1 MRSFVDIEAVKNPIL
16 LVSRVL
22 MMLLFLVFGWQKLT
36 GFGGTTAYFAHLGL
50 PLPAIATCMAIVM
63 ELGVGA
69 AVMLGL
75 LTRPL
80 AVVLGIYTIVVAF
93 IGHPF
98 WTLSG
103 ADQVNAE
110 IHFFKNIS
118 IMAGLLALFITGA
131 GRYSLDS
138 WFGLDLS
145 PASSGSPR
153 KAWQ

>member
-1 MRSFVDIEAVKNPIL
+1 MRGIFDVDAVKDPLL
-16 LVSRVL
+16 LVSRFL
-22 MMLLFLVFGWQKLT
+22 MMLLFLIFGWQKLT
-36 GFGGTTAYFAHLGL
+36 GFGGTTAYFAHLGV
-50 PLPAIATCMAIVM
+50 PIPAVATCMAIVM

-98 WTLSG
+98 WHMSG
-103 ADQVNAE
+103 AEQVNAE
-110 IHFFKNIS
+110 IHFFKNVS
-118 IMAGLLALFITGA
+118 IMAGLFTLFVTGA

-138 WFGLDLS
+138 TLGLD
-145 PASSGSPR
+145 PWQASSRSPR
-153 KAWQ
+153 RAWQ